1 MKVIKSN
8 PWGTGIHSP
17 YVYHLVAKVIF
28 GKKSAFREDF
38 SCCRQTGFGV
48 AERIGWLFSLIDD
61 FQPDTLI
68 LAGEE
73 NRFDP
78 SRCDLFNRFRFRQIY
93 SDQLNWLGNEKE
105 FVIFDG
111 LNCTLFDIPGYAVPA
126 IWVLWDLHELEQSLL
141 FTKLRNSQKV
151 SLTIEVN
158 RMGIV
163 IFNRNFRKQDYQ
175 VRRWFLF

>member
-17 YVYHLVAKVIF
+17 YVYHLVATVIF
-28 GKKSAFREDF
+28 GKKSALQEDF
-38 SCCRQTGFGV
+38 SCCRVTGFRV
-48 AERIGWLFSLIDD
+48 SERIGHLFRLIDD

-68 LAGEE
+68 LAGEG

-78 SRCDLFNRFRFRQIY
+78 SRCDLFMRFRFRQIS
-93 SDQLNWLGNEKE
+93 SDEVKWLGNEKE
-105 FVIFDG
+105 FVIFDDLKG
-111 LNCTLFDIPGYAVPA
+111 TLFDIPRYTVPA
-126 IWVLWDLHELEQSLL
+126 MWVLWDLQKLEQSLF

-163 IFNRNFRKQDYQ
+163 IFNQNFRKQDYQ